1 MNDIANGNNEKIE
14 GILSVIQNHQQS
26 ADALISVEVKK
37 IQYVFFT
44 LGADRYYAFEGDAV
58 KEILTI
64 GRINPVFGCPEAIL
78 GMINI
83 RGEME
88 SVISL
93 HAVLGLTPPQITAQS
108 RILIAADGRLHSG
121 IFVDKV
127 DDVAEIPENTVLNN
141 VYKMEPD
148 IARAETDFQGRH
160 YIVLD
165 VARIFVLVEKLCG
178 LRDDQDDAK

>member
-1 MNDIANGNNEKIE
+1 MNNAANGSNDKIE
-14 GILSVIQNHQQS
+14 GILSAIRLTQQS
-26 ADALISVEVKK
+26 ADTLISVEAKK
-37 IQYVFFT
+37 IQHVFFT
-44 LGADRYYAFEGDAV
+44 LGSGRHYAFEGEAV

-93 HAVLGLTPPQITAQS
+93 HAVLGLTPPQVTAQS
-108 RILIAADGRLHSG
+108 RILLASDGRLHSG
-121 IFVDKV
+121 IFVDEV
-127 DDVAEIPENTVLNN
+127 DDVAEIPENTLQNS

-148 IARAETDFQGRH
+148 IALAEMDFQGRH

-165 VARIFVLVEKLCG
+165 VARIFSLVEKLCG
-178 LRDDQDDAK
+178 LRDEQDDGK